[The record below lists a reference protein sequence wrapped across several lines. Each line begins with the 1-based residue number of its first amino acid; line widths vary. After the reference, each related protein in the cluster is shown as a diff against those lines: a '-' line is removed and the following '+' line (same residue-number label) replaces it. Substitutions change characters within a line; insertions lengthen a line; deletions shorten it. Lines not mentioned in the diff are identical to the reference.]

1 MANRPSQNHRK
12 HLRQEERRLEYLDD
26 PGGESRAWTAVNLIQ
41 FNKQKRDL
49 KIENESLIIKLNY
62 FLNLLT
68 CSCAFVCSSV
78 RICIPVFPWLI
89 YFSSINRSTN
99 RCWDGKPPSYK
110 FHLVLFISEHVI
122 TIVFKQH
129 FAEFC
134 SYAFNVYE
142 QNSAKECV

>member
-62 FLNLLT
+62 FLWIFSHAVVRLFAVPF
-68 CSCAFVCSSV
+68 AFA
-78 RICIPVFPWLI
+78 
-89 YFSSINRSTN
+89 Y
-99 RCWDGKPPSYK
+99 
-110 FHLVLFISEHVI
+110 LFFLDLYIS
-122 TIVFKQH
+122 
-129 FAEFC
+129 A
-134 SYAFNVYE
+134 A
-142 QNSAKECV
+142 